1 MIAIAVAVVAIVVF
15 VLMAVSG
22 YIDIDKLNKEV

>member
-1 MIAIAVAVVAIVVF
+1 MVAIAVVAIVVF